1 METFDVEPDLNKGFT
16 SAILRISGNIPSIIH
31 WLNRSAKNEQIIDS
45 DSFKNFIDARVEGVL
60 LFWFNPFIILEISM
74 GVIGFKKRD
83 VEIDF
88 IEERFC
94 GISGIDLDS
103 LLPMFMKKSLNK
115 PLIFKGSVMLVS

>member
-1 METFDVEPDLNKGFT
+1 M
-16 SAILRISGNIPSIIH
+16 
-31 WLNRSAKNEQIIDS
+31 NRSAKNEQIIDS